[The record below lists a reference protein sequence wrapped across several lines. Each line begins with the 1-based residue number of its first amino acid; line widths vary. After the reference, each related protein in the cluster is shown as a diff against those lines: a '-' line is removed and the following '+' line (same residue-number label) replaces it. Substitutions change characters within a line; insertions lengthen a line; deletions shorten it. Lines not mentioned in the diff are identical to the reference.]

1 MTAMRKGRETMFGF
15 RIVDTPDGNQVIR
28 RDLKTPYSALTPLQ
42 FVEYTEMEIQ
52 LTIADIQKR
61 KFLKEADRKRKLM
74 NPLYRLVCFC
84 GLV

>member
-1 MTAMRKGRETMFGF
+1 MFGF
-15 RIVDTPDGNQVIR
+15 RIVDTPDGNQVIW

-61 KFLKEADRKRKLM
+61 KFLKEAD
-74 NPLYRLVCFC
+74 
-84 GLV
+84 